1 MSGNWFVGF
10 DGITPW
16 MVFVFSA
23 VCFCMVCAQSTTL
36 LEAIQTVLSKTFLG
50 SQQTL
55 LEVQAYLEP
64 RIPKMPRFKSQRRW
78 KEYADRLRKDILER
92 VVFRGEA
99 KKWRKG
105 RTQVEWLDVLNGE
118 GYRIRK
124 LRYEAVSGLWIPA
137 LLYEPEKVRNKLPAV
152 LYFKG
157 HEPKGK
163 AAVYAQAFCINMAKR
178 GIFALSPEWLG
189 FGQLSQH
196 GFAHGCMNQLDLC
209 GTSGL
214 SVFYLSMV
222 RGLDVL
228 LSLPSVD
235 PDRIAVTGLS
245 GGGWQTVFLSAL
257 DERVKLANPVAG
269 YSSFF
274 TRLRHFKDLG
284 DSEQTPCDLATFA
297 DYTHLTALMA
307 PRPTLLTYCA
317 YDECCF
323 EAGYALPPLLDAAM
337 PIFRLLQSDA
347 LAWHINYDP
356 GTHNYEKD
364 NREAFYHFIARHFF
378 GNDPNFPTQEI
389 PCDGELRSE
398 EELNVPLP
406 EGNET
411 LNSLARKLCQSLPR
425 NATLPKD
432 PAAFRRWQ
440 KRGRNHLAQI
450 VRAKDYA
457 VCALDFGMERHNDF
471 TVRFWQLRVG
481 GVWTVPATELEKG
494 EANETTIL
502 IADCGRKDA
511 SAYAERLMAQ
521 GKKVF
526 AVDLLF
532 FGEMQIERQY
542 LFALFLDC
550 VGERPLGIQVS
561 QLAAIARWLKVE
573 RQISPVS
580 VFAVGPRSSL
590 IALVAAALE
599 PNAIG
604 RLELNECFDS
614 LKKLIEQNWTVEKAP
629 ELFCFGLLEAFDIPQ
644 LSALISPR
652 PVEWL
657 SLAH

>member
-1 MSGNWFVGF
+1 
-10 DGITPW
+10 
-16 MVFVFSA
+16 
-23 VCFCMVCAQSTTL
+23 
-36 LEAIQTVLSKTFLG
+36 
-50 SQQTL
+50 
-55 LEVQAYLEP
+55 
-64 RIPKMPRFKSQRRW
+64 
-78 KEYADRLRKDILER
+78 
-92 VVFRGEA
+92 
-99 KKWRKG
+99 
-105 RTQVEWLDVLNGE
+105 
-118 GYRIRK
+118 
-124 LRYEAVSGLWIPA
+124 
-137 LLYEPEKVRNKLPAV
+137 
-152 LYFKG
+152 
-157 HEPKGK
+157 
-163 AAVYAQAFCINMAKR
+163 
-178 GIFALSPEWLG
+178 
-189 FGQLSQH
+189 
-196 GFAHGCMNQLDLC
+196 
-209 GTSGL
+209 
-214 SVFYLSMV
+214 
-222 RGLDVL
+222 
-228 LSLPSVD
+228 
-235 PDRIAVTGLS
+235 
-245 GGGWQTVFLSAL
+245 
-257 DERVKLANPVAG
+257 
-269 YSSFF
+269 
-274 TRLRHFKDLG
+274 
-284 DSEQTPCDLATFA
+284 
-297 DYTHLTALMA
+297 
-307 PRPTLLTYCA
+307 
-317 YDECCF
+317 
-323 EAGYALPPLLDAAM
+323 
-337 PIFRLLQSDA
+337 
-347 LAWHINYDP
+347 
-356 GTHNYEKD
+356 
-364 NREAFYHFIARHFF
+364 
-378 GNDPNFPTQEI
+378 
-389 PCDGELRSE
+389 
-398 EELNVPLP
+398 
-406 EGNET
+406 
-411 LNSLARKLCQSLPR
+411 
-425 NATLPKD
+425 
-432 PAAFRRWQ
+432 
-440 KRGRNHLAQI
+440 
-450 VRAKDYA
+450 
-457 VCALDFGMERHNDF
+457 MERHNDF